1 MSFGTLS
8 DQDLASNSSLSAYV
22 AREVPGVLMH
32 QTVALEGGG
41 VGERHLAEAAA
52 KLVGIV
58 YRVQV
63 VPHPRDKLLSLN
75 ARLLRKGN
83 APAPSSPLSFV
94 QHVDHF

>member
-1 MSFGTLS
+1 
-8 DQDLASNSSLSAYV
+8 
-22 AREVPGVLMH
+22 MH